1 MEETP
6 TAVTQIEEQ
15 IIPLAATGNAGLP
28 EVGDGETIIPL
39 AEENGEEQELVEIE
53 DEEVPLAV
61 VDDEEEAE
69 KEAEEELVE
78 IEDEEVAL
86 AAGAVAEKVWW
97 SWIPFIAVAASI
109 TDGYRRS
116 RKNKK
121 ELSDGK
127 KKE

>member
-1 MEETP
+1 MP

-28 EVGDGETIIPL
+28 EVGDEETIIPL
-39 AEENGEEQELVEIE
+39 AEENGEEQELIEID

-61 VDDEEEAE
+61 VDDEE
-69 KEAEEELVE
+69 EAEEELVE